1 MRVLI
6 TGGGG
11 FLGQKL
17 AHALAARG
25 TILGESISA
34 MELIDVL
41 PPAKVDANFPV
52 SVEARDI
59 SDPALLVES
68 FSHKPD
74 VVWHLAAVVSGA
86 AEADLDLGM
95 RVNLQGTLNVFEGA
109 RSA

>member
-41 PPAKVDANFPV
+41 PPAKVGANFPV

-74 VVWHLAAVVSGA
+74 VVWQRRTWI
-86 AEADLDLGM
+86 LGC
-95 RVNLQGTLNVFEGA
+95 A
-109 RSA
+109 

>member
-25 TILGESISA
+25 AILGELISA

-41 PPAKVDANFPV
+41 PPAKVDANFPA

-59 SDPALLVES
+59 SDPAQ
-68 FSHKPD
+68 
-74 VVWHLAAVVSGA
+74 AV
-86 AEADLDLGM
+86 LK
-95 RVNLQGTLNVFEGA
+95 
-109 RSA
+109 